1 MAFIVL
7 GRLDKKQLLIVL
19 KIVVQ
24 AARLIAKNEGKA
36 LYENNLVN
44 LESDIS
50 SIIVGIILYFMFK
63 NRQVK
68 KDTPKKGKKRHIYVI
83 FLFLFYAIR
92 LTTTLFEHKKI
103 VNTQNGITIMLMTL
117 VTFFS
122 LKYKYYIHHIIT
134 LIIFCVLGVG
144 MDLILGSYLIIDG
157 RSLIFCMIT
166 IIGEVMV
173 YCYMKYMM
181 DKLYYGYT
189 EVILYYGISGLIAK
203 LGFMLGLGIY
213 EYKNKIDG
221 NYGNIFNSLKT
232 YFTTTNAAIIIFFQF
247 ITFLLIFGLENL
259 LIILIIYYFRPN
271 HMIIN
276 DEINS
281 YLSII
286 LYKNIENKEKNIKQT
301 DKYYISIPFFFKI
314 LSLLFY
320 FEILELNF
328 CNLNKNTVKNIQ
340 AREKH
345 EDDSNNE
352 SRDSVISNNIE
363 LVDQNYSIENESIF
377 NDEEEIDNNDDKKI
391 NDDKAIN

>member
-36 LYENNLVN
+36 LYESNLVN

-50 SIIVGIILYFMFK
+50 SIIIGIALLFK

-68 KDTPKKGKKRHIYVI
+68 KDIPENDKKRYIYVI

-92 LTTTLFEHKKI
+92 LTSTFFEYTKI

-117 VTFFS
+117 VTFFL

-144 MDLILGSYLIIDG
+144 MDLIIGSYLIIDG
-157 RSLIFCMIT
+157 RSLIFFMIT

-181 DKLYYGYT
+181 DKLYYGYA
-189 EVILYYGISGLIAK
+189 ELILYYGICGLIAK

-213 EYKNKIDG
+213 EYKNKIGG

-247 ITFLLIFGLENL
+247 ITFLVIFGLENL

-276 DEINS
+276 DAINS

-340 AREKH
+340 TREKH
-345 EDDSNNE
+345 EDDNDNE
-352 SRDSVISNNIE
+352 SRGSFISNNIE
-363 LVDQNYSIENESIF
+363 LVDQNYLIENESIF
-377 NDEEEIDNNDDKKI
+377 KTEEEIDNNDDKKI
-391 NDDKAIN
+391 NDDKDIN

>member
-24 AARLIAKNEGKA
+24 SIRLIAKNEGKA
-36 LYENNLVN
+36 LYDSNLMN
-44 LESDIS
+44 LENDIS
-50 SIIVGIILYFMFK
+50 SIIVGIALYFMFK

-68 KDTPKKGKKRHIYVI
+68 KDTHKNGKKRYLYII
-83 FLFLFYAIR
+83 FLFLFYAFR
-92 LTTTLFEHKKI
+92 LTSSFFEHLKI

-117 VTFFS
+117 VTFFL
-122 LKYKYYIHHIIT
+122 LKYKYYTHHIVT
-134 LIIFCVLGVG
+134 LIIFCSLGIG
-144 MDLILGSYLIIDG
+144 MDLILGSYLVIDG
-157 RSLIFCMIT
+157 KSLIFCMIT
-166 IIGEVMV
+166 IIGEVTV
-173 YCYMKYMM
+173 YCYMKYMI
-181 DKLYYGYT
+181 DKLYFQYT

-213 EYKNKIDG
+213 EYKNNIDG
-221 NYGNIFNSLKT
+221 TYRNIFYSLDK
-232 YFTTTNAAIIIFFQF
+232 YFKNTNVAIIIFFQF
-247 ITFLLIFGLENL
+247 ISFLLIFGFENL
-259 LIILIIYYFRPN
+259 LIILIIYYFKPN

-276 DEINS
+276 DEINTF
-281 YLSII
+281 LSII

-340 AREKH
+340 IREKH
-345 EDDSNNE
+345 EDDSE
-352 SRDSVISNNIE
+352 SGRNDSVLSDNIE
-363 LVDQNYSIENESIF
+363 LVDQNYSIEKESIF
-377 NDEEEIDNNDDKKI
+377 KNEEEIDNNE
-391 NDDKAIN
+391 

>member
-1 MAFIVL
+1 
-7 GRLDKKQLLIVL
+7 
-19 KIVVQ
+19 
-24 AARLIAKNEGKA
+24 
-36 LYENNLVN
+36 
-44 LESDIS
+44 
-50 SIIVGIILYFMFK
+50 
-63 NRQVK
+63 
-68 KDTPKKGKKRHIYVI
+68 
-83 FLFLFYAIR
+83 
-92 LTTTLFEHKKI
+92 
-103 VNTQNGITIMLMTL
+103 
-117 VTFFS
+117 
-122 LKYKYYIHHIIT
+122 
-134 LIIFCVLGVG
+134 
-144 MDLILGSYLIIDG
+144 
-157 RSLIFCMIT
+157 
-166 IIGEVMV
+166 
-173 YCYMKYMM
+173 
-181 DKLYYGYT
+181 
-189 EVILYYGISGLIAK
+189 
-203 LGFMLGLGIY
+203 
-213 EYKNKIDG
+213 
-221 NYGNIFNSLKT
+221 
-232 YFTTTNAAIIIFFQF
+232 
-247 ITFLLIFGLENL
+247 
-259 LIILIIYYFRPN
+259 
-271 HMIIN
+271 MIIN